1 MITLEALTGLSA
13 ASAPGKFIN
22 NGKEYTI
29 KNYNSKEM
37 AILGGYSVCRGI
49 AHAFKDICQGLGI
62 DCEVVSNKYHGWNM
76 VYTDEGP
83 KYIDCSL
90 AVEHFKGNP
99 TLKKVVKRDY
109 SPYDYFLV
117 DMDRLMQLERMPGRI
132 CYPHGDGKI
141 FNEKKVL
148 FGPIQE

>member
-1 MITLEALTGLSA
+1 MRALQ
-13 ASAPGKFIN
+13 ASGKFKYGGN
-22 NGKEYTI
+22 TYLVED
-29 KNYNSKEM
+29 YNSKEM
-37 AILGGYSVCRGI
+37 AILGGYSVCHGI
-49 AHAFKDICQGLGI
+49 SYAFRDICQRLGI
-62 DCEVVSNKYHGWNM
+62 DCEVMHNEYHAWNM
-76 VYTDEGP
+76 IYTDEGP

-99 TLKKVVKRDY
+99 TLKKIVKRDY

-117 DMDRLMQLERMPGRI
+117 DMDRLLQLERMPGRI